1 MNQHS
6 PPTEAFTAPLVRHKF
21 GQHFSS
27 YPSVADG
34 VFLRTWRVGPLA
46 GQPKLPPA
54 IQTMV
59 ARGPVEV
66 RMGGRMAKAF
76 FTEVGLAALQEL
88 ALNRRYLDPVRYAHV
103 KRELGLKADEEAA
116 RSLSAAPPAEAN
128 HGRITDRG
136 ILDRFLLSDAAPAE
150 SIELLDLDGFLR
162 GHCDGSGADCAEW
175 LPWVCCGEEPEF
187 ASAAERQTILC
198 LIMIRRNDIVRAL
211 QSTPDDLM
219 PIYWENEQYGT
230 VIATD
235 WAEGFLEAIGLRPE
249 AWHPLILDKEAAL
262 LLMPILA
269 LGSEEAGD
277 IEAGLD
283 ADGLLAEAPELI
295 PICVFGPRQFWR
307 GRGRR
312 SSRGTTGRNDACL
325 CGSGRKYKR
334 CCGSN

>member
-1 MNQHS
+1 M
-6 PPTEAFTAPLVRHKF
+6 
-21 GQHFSS
+21 
-27 YPSVADG
+27 ADG
-34 VFLRTWRVGPLA
+34 VFLRTWRAGPLA

-54 IQTMV
+54 IQTMA

-76 FTEVGLAALQEL
+76 LTEVGLAALQEL

-103 KRELGLKADEEAA
+103 KRELGLKADKEAA
-116 RSLSAAPPAEAN
+116 RSLSAAPWAEAN

-136 ILDRFLLSDAAPAE
+136 ILDRFLLSEAAPAE
-150 SIELLDLDGFLR
+150 SIELSDLDGFLR
-162 GHCDGSGADCAEW
+162 GIVMVPELIAPSEW
-175 LPWVCCGEEPEF
+175 LPSVCCGEDPEF
-187 ASAAERQTILC
+187 ASAEERQTILC

-211 QSTPDDLM
+211 ESTPDDLM

-235 WAEGFLEAIGLRPE
+235 WAEGFLEAIALRPE
-249 AWHPLILDKEAAL
+249 AWHTLILDKEAAL
-262 LLMPILA
+262 LLVPILA

-295 PICVFGPRQFWR
+295 PICVFGIRQFWR
-307 GRGRR
+307 GRERP